1 MKCDDA
7 SKQKHEQSTVKTCQ
21 HGRSDTTFRGAA
33 WNTQDLK
40 YGTQAGTLGRL
51 QDRQWESSVG
61 KVMIGFDTYSV
72 VHAVRP
78 LPSALCRTNCF
89 IESRR
94 RLPLHWYV
102 PRAEAPTSVAA
113 NAHDAW
119 DRHAL
124 DLQRLA
130 EAVEGSSI
138 SARLLKVGLSAP
150 LHTELLCRTTLHAQD
165 VTVKAVK
172 VEQCQANHHMR
183 AQARS
188 PAVKEAIR
196 HILLN
201 GKDTREVLLS
211 SKAEARVV
219 QALSTLGSHYLFEE
233 EMEVLLQVSHQIPID
248 SHAISGAYVH
258 TVAAAEEVCAVI
270 VSMSP
275 HMQA

>member
-1 MKCDDA
+1 
-7 SKQKHEQSTVKTCQ
+7 
-21 HGRSDTTFRGAA
+21 
-33 WNTQDLK
+33 
-40 YGTQAGTLGRL
+40 
-51 QDRQWESSVG
+51 
-61 KVMIGFDTYSV
+61 MIGFDTHSV
-72 VHAVRP
+72 VHAERP
-78 LPSALCRTNCF
+78 LPAAVCRKYHFT
-89 IESRR
+89 ESRR
-94 RLPLHWYV
+94 RLPLHWYAVARSV
-102 PRAEAPTSVAA
+102 PRAEAPTTVAA

-150 LHTELLCRTTLHAQD
+150 LHTRLLCRTKLHAQN
-165 VTVKAVK
+165 VTVKDVK

-188 PAVKEAIR
+188 PAVKEVIR

-201 GKDTREVLLS
+201 GKNTREVLLS

-233 EMEVLLQVSHQIPID
+233 EMEVLLQVSHQIPTD
-248 SHAISGAYVH
+248 SLALSGADVH
-258 TVAAAEEVCAVI
+258 TVAAAQEVCAVI